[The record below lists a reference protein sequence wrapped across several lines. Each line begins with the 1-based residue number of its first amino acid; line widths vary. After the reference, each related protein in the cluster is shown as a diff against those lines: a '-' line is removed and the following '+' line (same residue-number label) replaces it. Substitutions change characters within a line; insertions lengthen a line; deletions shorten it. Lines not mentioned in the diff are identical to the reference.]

1 MNLKVDLPRRKT
13 NYRVQLASSAA
24 QSQISCTLGPRKQAE
39 RNWFHISC
47 SVHATNFLPYLL
59 PWFLFK
65 SDIFYRLICD
75 WIGAQ
80 QTLWWCCL
88 QLKAKLI
95 VGLTWLD
102 FFNEIVPSPIRQLL
116 WFFYHLPS
124 TLAIWD
130 ILRYF
135 CCRRNLTEGC
145 STRMTQWDVINFAKL
160 VAHICCRKGR
170 RVIKIFNESH
180 LDWFCPQC
188 SVQLIVIGIIIVTGF
203 YRTKTKREFSLMK
216 RTLYFDYDTSS
227 GLSRNHLF
235 LNLLSMS
242 CSCKK

>member
-160 VAHICCRKGR
+160 VAHICNRKGLR
-170 RVIKIFNESH
+170 NQDFQWVTFRLVLSTVFCATNSDWYHHSHRLLSHKNKTGIFNHEANAVLWLRH
-180 LDWFCPQC
+180 
-188 SVQLIVIGIIIVTGF
+188 
-203 YRTKTKREFSLMK
+203 
-216 RTLYFDYDTSS
+216 
-227 GLSRNHLF
+227 
-235 LNLLSMS
+235 
-242 CSCKK
+242 